1 MPIPK
6 KNGKYGLDENMDD
19 LFVLFIFFVVSWWVL
34 LSGRKKSY
42 LPAHLRIR
50 DIKRAQSKKF
60 KLWLFLDTDLW
71 GKGGEFPYAK
81 ILPKWKGIYQE
92 VGGHEVSETMM
103 SSDVE
108 LKVRLCQFN
117 VFRPS
122 PLATYPKLV
131 VQQLHKGRLFLSY
144 LSCSSSEV
152 AMTHWPLELNERS
165 LTMCIEAT
173 TEWSRQTGVSDT
185 GY

>member
-1 MPIPK
+1 MEGRNRIC
-6 KNGKYGLDENMDD
+6 
-19 LFVLFIFFVVSWWVL
+19 L
-34 LSGRKKSY
+34 LILESYISKEHKVKS
-42 LPAHLRIR
+42 LNC
-50 DIKRAQSKKF
+50 DNCDN
-60 KLWLFLDTDLW
+60 FLDTDLW

-103 SSDVE
+103 RSDVE

-144 LSCSSSEV
+144 LGCRSSEV
-152 AMTHWPLELNERS
+152 AMTHWPLELSERS